1 MKGLLIMI
9 SMTFEQ
15 FWNHVSRF
23 IARRIGVGLDDL
35 ADVDIWDYYSP
46 EPETKEHWQGAV
58 RDAAE
63 YAMSE
68 QDCVDPE
75 IMALFSTEN

>member
-1 MKGLLIMI
+1 MI

-15 FWNHVSRF
+15 FWARVSNY
-23 IARRIGVGLDDL
+23 IARRIGVGLESL

-46 EPETKEHWQGAV
+46 EPEDVEHWKQAI

-68 QDCVDPE
+68 QDGVDAE
-75 IMALFSTEN
+75 IMSLF